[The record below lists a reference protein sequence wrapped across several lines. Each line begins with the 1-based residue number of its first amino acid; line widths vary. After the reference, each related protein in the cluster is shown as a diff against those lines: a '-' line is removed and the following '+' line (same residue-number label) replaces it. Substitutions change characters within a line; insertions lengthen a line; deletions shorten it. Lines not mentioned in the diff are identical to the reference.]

1 MRSFYL
7 VTVLLLGSFTH
18 ANAFDFGSAMQTVA
32 PIATAV
38 APSVDAKLVSNPL
51 ISTLTTTLGITPTQ
65 AIGGTAAILN
75 DTKGKMKPSDFKTL
89 TKQVP
94 QVNTLLSAVPAGM
107 LSSGDVGSQ
116 FSLLGMD
123 PSMITNFY
131 PLVLQYL
138 QGGAKPSMDKILAAT
153 FAQ

>member
-1 MRSFYL
+1 MRSFY
-7 VTVLLLGSFTH
+7 VTSLLLLGSFTH

-38 APSVDAKLVSNPL
+38 APSVDTKLATNPL
-51 ISTLTTTLGITPTQ
+51 ISTLTTSLGVTPTQ

-75 DTKGKMKPSDFKTL
+75 DTKGNMKPSDFKTL

-94 QVNTLLSAVPAGM
+94 QVNALLSAVPAGM
-107 LSSGDVGSQ
+107 LATGDVGSQ

-123 PSMITNFY
+123 SSMISKFS
-131 PLVLQYL
+131 PFILQYL
-138 QGGAKPSMDKILAAT
+138 QSGAKPSMDKILSAT